1 MRDFTGIAA
10 ILCLFLAV
18 LLTGPICAKPPAKSA
33 VIDIDISPKVIK
45 PGDLARITVRIVP
58 IEGVKIN
65 RYPKIKLKVP
75 ALEGVLEEAQV
86 EIGDEKPPPPDKL
99 KTNYYETVDPVI
111 LKLPIDASA
120 PKGTHQLDAK
130 LNYFYC
136 VKKSGFCAPA
146 RLSLDIALDVE

>member
-10 ILCLFLAV
+10 ILCLLLAV
-18 LLTGPICAKPPAKSA
+18 SLTGPICAKPPAKSA
-33 VIDIDISPKVIK
+33 DIDIEISPKVVS

-58 IEGVKIN
+58 LDGVKIN
-65 RYPKIKLKVP
+65 RYPKIKLKIP
-75 ALEGVLEEAQV
+75 ALEGVLQEAQA

-99 KTNYYETVDPVI
+99 ETNYYATVDPVI
-111 LKLPIDASA
+111 LELPIDASA
-120 PKGTHQLDAK
+120 PKGTHKLDAK

-146 RLSLDIALDVE
+146 RLSLEIALDVQ